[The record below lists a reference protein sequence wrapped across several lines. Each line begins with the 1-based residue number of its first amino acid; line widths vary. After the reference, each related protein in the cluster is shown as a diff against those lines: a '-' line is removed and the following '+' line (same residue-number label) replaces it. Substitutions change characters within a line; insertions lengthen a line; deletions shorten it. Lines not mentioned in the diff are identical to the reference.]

1 VITALL
7 DSVEHQDSELLV
19 LEGPSAASALR
30 TLRDRR
36 TQAILPMQGKIP
48 NAVKVSWRKLS
59 QHVQIAD
66 LLQSLHPERSV
77 EPEFGCFR
85 YQRVVLLNDP
95 DVDGMHAGMLLVLF
109 LFKYLPALIEQG
121 RLYTVQVP
129 LYGLYTDG
137 KCTAHAYSDEQKD
150 TLSAKMADDG
160 ASVDVRRFKSV
171 ASVDREIL
179 KGCLS
184 LESVNRRPLT
194 LAQCT
199 RLCIPFEK

>member
-129 LYGLYTDG
+129 LYGLY
-137 KCTAHAYSDEQKD
+137 
-150 TLSAKMADDG
+150 
-160 ASVDVRRFKSV
+160 VRRFKSV